1 VYKLFFYVLCA
12 FIAAMVVCLIIMIV
26 LYIFQCNGIARSFG
40 LGGGFT
46 VGLIFLPFI
55 FYAIIAFDSNIAYV
69 GRGEDKP
76 EIGKV

>member
-1 VYKLFFYVLCA
+1 
-12 FIAAMVVCLIIMIV
+12 MIV
-26 LYIFQCNGIARSFG
+26 LYILQCKGIARSFG

-69 GRGEDKP
+69 GRGEDKT